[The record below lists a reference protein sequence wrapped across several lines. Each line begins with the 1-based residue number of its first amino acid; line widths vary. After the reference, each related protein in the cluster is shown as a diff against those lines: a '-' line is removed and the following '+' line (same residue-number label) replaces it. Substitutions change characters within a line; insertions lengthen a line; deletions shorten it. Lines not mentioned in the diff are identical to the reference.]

1 MEDEIKLIGD
11 NGDEITL
18 YVVEQT
24 KIAGVNYLL
33 AAESE
38 EGDSDVYILKDVS
51 DDKNSDAVYEIVEDE
66 KEQSYLIK
74 VFSELLDEVDIEM

>member
-11 NGDEITL
+11 DGDELTL
-18 YVVEQT
+18 YVIEET

-38 EGDSDVYILKDVS
+38 DGDCDVFILKDISKS
-51 DDKNSDAVYEIVEDE
+51 DDAQAAYEIVDDED
-66 KEQSYLIK
+66 EQSYLIK
-74 VFSELLDEVDIEM
+74 VFSELLDEVDLEL